1 MTVEAARE
9 SLFGESIASEDA
21 RPLAILPPLSE
32 ALRRTALARA
42 EALMRALALVDEARA
57 DEGDEPGTD
66 PAVRRLEAKVDL
78 LVGLVGA
85 LMQRDQPADPVHPLH
100 WSARG
105 AAVDLTTSD
114 MPPAVGDAVLLRLQP
129 SDTLPE
135 ALQLPAH
142 VLAVET
148 LATGTRAWLRFDPLA
163 PALEALLERHL
174 FRLHRRAVAE
184 RRRLR

>member
-1 MTVEAARE
+1 MSADAARD
-9 SLFGESIASEDA
+9 SLFGDAIASEDA
-21 RPLAILPPLSE
+21 RPLSILPPLPE
-32 ALRRTALARA
+32 ARQRAALARG

-57 DEGDEPGTD
+57 DDDAEPGSD

-85 LMQRDQPADPVHPLH
+85 LMQRDQPADPVRPLD

-105 AAVDLTTSD
+105 AAVSLGPDDTV
-114 MPPAVGDAVLLRLQP
+114 PAVGDAVVLRLQP

-135 ALQLPAH
+135 ALLLPAH
-142 VLAVET
+142 VLAIDSGPDG
-148 LATGTRAWLRFDPLA
+148 ARAWLRFDPL
-163 PALEALLERHL
+163 PTGLEALLERHL

-184 RRRLR
+184 RRRQR

>member
-1 MTVEAARE
+1 MSIEVARE

-21 RPLAILPPLSE
+21 RPLALLPPLPE
-32 ALRRTALARA
+32 ARQRAALARA
-42 EALMRALALVDEARA
+42 ETLMRALALLDEARA
-57 DEGDEPGTD
+57 DEAESPDGD
-66 PAVRRLEAKVDL
+66 PALRRLESKVDL
-78 LVGLVGA
+78 LVGMVGA
-85 LMQRDQPADPVHPLH
+85 LLQRDQAADPMRMLH

-105 AAVDLTTSD
+105 AMVELGDDEA
-114 MPPAVGDAVLLRLQP
+114 PAAGDARVLRLQP

-135 ALQLPAH
+135 ALLLPAH

-148 LATGTRAWLRFDPLA
+148 TDAGIRAWLRFDPLP

-184 RRRLR
+184 RRRQR